1 MTVTNHIISAVD
13 HVVEHPQVWTQR
25 LSKAKFADRIPHL
38 ESAQEGND
46 CWIVDGKS
54 LPLADVARVGAVM
67 ADRVSVPQRWNDIPK
82 TAYDP
87 TARLKAMDEDGI
99 ECAVLYPSLPGFS
112 GETFGAINDS
122 DLEPTRTWSTRARD

>member
-1 MTVTNHIISAVD
+1 MATNHIISAVD

-38 ESAQEGND
+38 ENAQEGND
-46 CWIVDGKS
+46 YWIVDGKS

-87 TARLKAMDEDGI
+87 TARLKTMDKDGI
-99 ECAVLYPSLPGFS
+99 ESAQLYTKSPVIPG
-112 GETFGAINDS
+112 
-122 DLEPTRTWSTRARD
+122 